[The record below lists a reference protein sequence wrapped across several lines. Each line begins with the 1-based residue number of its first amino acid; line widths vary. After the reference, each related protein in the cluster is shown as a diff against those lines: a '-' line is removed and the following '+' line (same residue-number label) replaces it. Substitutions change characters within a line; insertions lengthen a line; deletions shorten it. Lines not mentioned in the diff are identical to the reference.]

1 MTLLMLV
8 LASVAYAAG
17 GLFMKQSS
25 GVTQLVPTLAFLGL
39 FAGGS
44 VLQALGM
51 KDADMGASYVF
62 VLGVEAI
69 VAVVLSA
76 AVLHEA
82 YSPSRLA
89 AIALVAAG
97 VAWLRVS

>member
-1 MTLLMLV
+1 
-8 LASVAYAAG
+8 
-17 GLFMKQSS
+17 
-25 GVTQLVPTLAFLGL
+25 
-39 FAGGS
+39 
-44 VLQALGM
+44 
-51 KDADMGASYVF
+51 
-62 VLGVEAI
+62 
-69 VAVVLSA
+69 VLSA